1 MGKHAALTLLLL
13 LPSALHAQAAGTDRT
28 ITVTASRNVNV
39 APDLGVITVDVLTS
53 TGATL
58 DDVLAAAQGSIVTAA
73 NFTSVY
79 TNATY
84 DPTLKKYQD
93 TLDWSFTLTA
103 PLSNLKTTLGQLD
116 ALQVAVGTKSNAM
129 AVSYSVRG
137 TQTSAQAMAG
147 QNCAASDLVSDAR
160 AQAQKMAV
168 AASLSVGAVVA
179 VSGTSVVTPP
189 SGGFSAGTY
198 QPTCSL
204 TVKFALT
211 GL

>member
-1 MGKHAALTLLLL
+1 M
-13 LPSALHAQAAGTDRT
+13 
-28 ITVTASRNVNV
+28 
-39 APDLGVITVDVLTS
+39 
-53 TGATL
+53 
-58 DDVLAAAQGSIVTAA
+58 
-73 NFTSVY
+73 
-79 TNATY
+79 
-84 DPTLKKYQD
+84 
-93 TLDWSFTLTA
+93 
-103 PLSNLKTTLGQLD
+103 D
-116 ALQVAVGTKSNAM
+116 ALQVAAGTKSNAM

-211 GL
+211 GF